1 MVIKNVDSFAER
13 KRKMDKRLY
22 FISADIE
29 GVTDVT
35 SWSETEKGQD
45 GYEAACL
52 QMTKEVAAACE
63 AILEAGHEAVVRDG
77 HGTARN
83 LIHDMLPQ
91 GVRLMRG
98 WACHPA
104 SMMAGIDEKYAGAL
118 YIGYHSPAGSD
129 ESPLAHTTK
138 YENVAS
144 LEINGRLASEF
155 TLNSLYAAQQGV
167 PSIFISGDAGIC
179 RRAKEEIPDIV
190 TVPVKECRGNSTF
203 NIHPRDAVIRIK
215 EGVAE
220 ALAAPAALLKL
231 PDTFEM
237 RVRLKKHQL
246 ARAALGHPGVRRM
259 SEDTVACTVHS
270 PAELSFMFGFII
282 G

>member
-1 MVIKNVDSFAER
+1 MEK
-13 KRKMDKRLY
+13 KTY

-35 SWSETEKGQD
+35 AWCETQKGGD
-45 GYEAACL
+45 GYERSCL

-63 AILEAGHEAVVRDG
+63 AVIEAGHEAVVRDG

-83 LIHDMLPQ
+83 IFHEQLPE

-104 SMMAGIDEKYAGAL
+104 SMMAGISDKYAGAI
-118 YIGYHSPAGSD
+118 YIGYHAPAGSD
-129 ESPLAHTTK
+129 ESPLAHTTN
-138 YENVAS
+138 YDHVAS
-144 LEINGRLASEF
+144 LEINGRIASEF
-155 TLNSLYAAQQGV
+155 TLNSLYAAQKGV

-179 RRAKEEIPDIV
+179 RRALEEIPDIV
-190 TVPVKECRGNSTF
+190 TVAVKECRGNSTF
-203 NIHPRDAVIRIK
+203 NLHPKDAAARIK
-215 EGVAE
+215 AKVRE
-220 ALAAPAALLKL
+220 AIEKPAPLIKL
-231 PDTFEM
+231 PESFEM
-237 RVRLKKHQL
+237 TIRLKQHQL
-246 ARAALGHPGVRRM
+246 ARNALSHPNVRRI

-270 PAELSFMFGFII
+270 PAELCFMFGFIV